1 MTLSN
6 YKIHAL
12 LGRIM
17 IIVLFASATTSC
29 SSMRSVDG
37 ELTAQRILEEINV
50 GDLVQVVT
58 LDGGKY
64 QLKVSEIT
72 KLRICDAER
81 CIPLDTIA
89 SIESKKISLVKT
101 IPTVLAAGYLFV
113 ALLFAIALGSI

>member
-72 KLRICDAER
+72 KLRICDAGR
-81 CIPLDTIA
+81 CIPLDTVA